1 MNAVVEHKPAALV
14 PSDPRTAVG
23 EVIQHTQ
30 LIQTVLKEVM
40 KEGVHYGTIP
50 GTDKPTLLQAGADVL
65 AMTFRIA
72 HELESEDLSTPDVV
86 RYRVKCRGRHQVAGV
101 VLGEGVG
108 ECSGAEEK
116 YRWRRAVC
124 DEEFDEAP
132 ATHRRIKFAKAKNSN
147 TVYRNKQV
155 RTDPAD
161 AANTVLKMAVKRAK
175 IAMILNVTGAS
186 AVFGQDLEDLSDEL
200 RAAFNGQGAP
210 SNAGGQ
216 SSGDEGG
223 EPTPAQLTVRKE
235 ALDAVAAA
243 KTVDDLKPLGK
254 TFLPKFKAV
263 GDPGGY
269 ELFAQEVKKRGAAIR
284 AAAPATQEQ
293 EPAGQAE
300 AQQAAAAPAAA
311 PAPATGG
318 PDPWLEEMAAAEA
331 GAAPAAG
338 GTDA

>member
-1 MNAVVEHKPAALV
+1 MNAVVEHKPKPAALV
-14 PSDPRTAVG
+14 PSDPRTAVA
-23 EVIQHTQ
+23 EVLQHTQ
-30 LIQTVLKEVM
+30 LIQQVLKEVM
-40 KEGVHYGTIP
+40 KEGIHFGVIP

-65 AMTFRIA
+65 AMTFRIS

-86 RYRVKCRGRHQVAGV
+86 RYRVKCRGRHQVSGI

-132 ATHRRIKFAKAKNSN
+132 ATHKRIKFARSGRGQNA

-200 RAAFNGQGAP
+200 RAAFGGAP
-210 SNAGGQ
+210 PSGGDAGGEQ
-216 SSGDEGG
+216 SGDL
-223 EPTPAQLTVRKE
+223 TPEQEALRKE
-235 ALDAVAAA
+235 ASAAVAAA
-243 KTVDDLKPLGK
+243 KTIDDLKPLGK
-254 TFLPKFKAV
+254 NFFPKFKAV
-263 GDPGGY
+263 GDPEGY
-269 ELFAQEVKKRGAAIR
+269 KLFSEEVQKRGAAIR
-284 AAAPATQEQ
+284 ATMPAQ
-293 EPAGQAE
+293 PASEDGAG
-300 AQQAAAAPAAA
+300 ASPSAA
-311 PAPATGG
+311 PAPASADT
-318 PDPWLEEMAAAEA
+318 PDPWVADLEAAEQKA
-331 GAAPAAG
+331 GAAPAADG
-338 GTDA
+338 AAQ